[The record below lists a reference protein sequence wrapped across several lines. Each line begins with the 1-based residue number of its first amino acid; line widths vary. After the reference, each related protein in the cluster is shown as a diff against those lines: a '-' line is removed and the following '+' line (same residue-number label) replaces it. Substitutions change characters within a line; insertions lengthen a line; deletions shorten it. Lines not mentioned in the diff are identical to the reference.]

1 MVHDTSHL
9 RCTLFLSNKMQK
21 NLVSKVS
28 WVFDFGHFK
37 NVHFQKPNILF
48 KKGV

>member
-1 MVHDTSHL
+1 ML
-9 RCTLFLSNKMQK
+9 EKLI
-21 NLVSKVS
+21 SKVYL
-28 WVFDFGHFK
+28 VFDFGHFK